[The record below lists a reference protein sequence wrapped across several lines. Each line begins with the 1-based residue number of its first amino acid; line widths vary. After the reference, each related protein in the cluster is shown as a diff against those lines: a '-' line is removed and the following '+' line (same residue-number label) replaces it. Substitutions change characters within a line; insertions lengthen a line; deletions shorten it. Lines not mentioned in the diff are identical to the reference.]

1 MGPHNILGLLTATGG
16 GLLAFL
22 GVAALVIMTP
32 GPDTVLTVRNTL
44 VGGWPAGVATAVGVV
59 TGQAIWALGT
69 SIGIVGLLVTSEPM
83 FIAVKLL
90 GAGYLV
96 FLGAQSIRAALA
108 RTPQP
113 ELLAGRIR
121 RRDLSPSRAFRQGII
136 NDLGNP
142 KMAAFFTS
150 LLPQFIPS
158 RDVSFATP
166 MALGLLFCI
175 MTLLWLMLYI
185 GAVARLGEVLHR
197 PAIRRAL
204 EGLTGVVL
212 VGLGIRLASEHR

>member
-1 MGPHNILGLLTATGG
+1 MGPHGILGLLTATDG

-32 GPDTVLTVRNTL
+32 GPDTALTVRNAL
-44 VGGWPAGVATAVGVV
+44 LGGLPAGMATAAGVV
-59 TGQAIWALGT
+59 VGQAIWALGT
-69 SIGIVGLLVTSEPM
+69 SIGIVGLLVTSEPI

-96 FLGAQSIRAALA
+96 FLGVQSIRVSFA
-108 RTPQP
+108 RARWP
-113 ELLAGRIR
+113 ESLPGQVR
-121 RRDLSPSRAFRQGII
+121 RHDLSSIRAFRQGII

-150 LLPQFIPS
+150 LLPQFVPS

-166 MALGLLFCI
+166 MALGLLFCV
-175 MTLLWLMLYI
+175 MTLVWLILYA
-185 GAVARLGEVLHR
+185 GVVAHIGEVLRR
-197 PAIRRAL
+197 PRIRRVL
-204 EGLTGVVL
+204 EGLTGVAL